1 MEALSRSPVFTH
13 ISESLSGLVTVRA
26 FKKSKDFQS
35 DFFTKQYTNVKGYF
49 AFIAVNRWFGAR
61 LDMINM
67 FYLTIFIFLAL
78 FFQRFHSDFGMTTL
92 DDGLIGMALTYILS
106 LCDVFQWCVRQSAEV
121 ENLMVSTE
129 RILAYIKLPSEPP
142 HEAPNDTVVKKRDW
156 PEKGEVEMRNLSVQY
171 RADLPYTL
179 NNISCVIPPGSSV
192 AVVGRTAAGK
202 TTLVQ
207 AILRLIEPNGPVKNC
222 LFVDGVDAGE
232 IGLKLLRKNVMLI
245 NQIPWL
251 YSGTLRDNLDP
262 FGEYSDERMWKCL
275 KMASVASNFENL
287 NGLDT
292 LLSESGGN
300 LSVGEKQLVCL
311 ARSILGKNKIFIFDE
326 PTANIDI
333 NTDTVIQ
340 NAIRKMDVLKEATI
354 ITIAHRLATIIDYD
368 LVMVLENG
376 QLIQF
381 GEPHALLTGSDDSG
395 SNKFLSMVNAASSEF
410 LKRKAK
416 EAYEERRRSRKIM

>member
-1 MEALSRSPVFTH
+1 MSS
-13 ISESLSGLVTVRA
+13 
-26 FKKSKDFQS
+26 
-35 DFFTKQYTNVKGYF
+35 
-49 AFIAVNRWFGAR
+49 
-61 LDMINM
+61 
-67 FYLTIFIFLAL
+67 
-78 FFQRFHSDFGMTTL
+78 L

-142 HEAPNDTVVKKRDW
+142 HETPNDVIAKKCDW
-156 PEKGEVEMRNLSVQY
+156 PEKGAIEMRNLNVQY
-171 RADLPYTL
+171 KADLPFTL
-179 NNISCVIPPGSSV
+179 NNVSCVIPPGSSV

-207 AILRLIEPNGPVKNC
+207 AILRLIEPNGPVKNS
-222 LFVDGVDAGE
+222 LFIDGVDTGE

-245 NQIPWL
+245 NQVPWL
-251 YSGTLRDNLDP
+251 YSGTLRENLDP
-262 FGEYSDERMWKCL
+262 FGEHTDERMWKCL
-275 KMASVASNFENL
+275 DMASVASTFRNSD
-287 NGLDT
+287 GLDT

-311 ARSILGKNKIFIFDE
+311 ARSILSESKIFIFDE

-333 NTDTVIQ
+333 HTDTIIQ

-381 GEPHALLTGSDDSG
+381 GEPHLLLTDNKDS
-395 SNKFLSMVNAASSEF
+395 SNNKFLSMVNAASSEF
-410 LKRKAK
+410 LKRRAK
-416 EAYEERRRSRKIM
+416 EAYDLRRKGRKEV